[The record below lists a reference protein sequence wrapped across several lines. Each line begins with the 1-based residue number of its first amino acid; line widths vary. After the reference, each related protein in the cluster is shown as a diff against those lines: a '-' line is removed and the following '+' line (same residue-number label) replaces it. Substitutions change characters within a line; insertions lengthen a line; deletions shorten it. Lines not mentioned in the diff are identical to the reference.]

1 MFPTQLDS
9 TEFPDSK
16 TGVKSTK
23 PVADQVTVPELD
35 PMILEMV
42 MVRVMVM
49 VMVRVMVKVG
59 REDLLIL
66 PMNSSPFPAN
76 NSVEKS
82 LSPLAAQTPT
92 SLSGTTVTQPTKAK
106 KTVNFK
112 AEWNRID
119 EKNTKI
125 HVFQKL
131 IF

>member
-23 PVADQVTVPELD
+23 PAADQVPVPELD

-42 MVRVMVM
+42 KVMVRVMVM
-49 VMVRVMVKVG
+49 VKVRAN
-59 REDLLIL
+59 LLIL

-119 EKNTKI
+119 EKTRK
-125 HVFQKL
+125 FMFSKL